1 MVLYFG
7 RVYTVREREGEKG
20 TFHLGQEKSREARE
34 ACNGQGKVIFYAV
47 GQGKIPFFLSSGKHL
62 IFSVYIQGLFS
73 SKFYL

>member
-47 GQGKIPFFLSSGKHL
+47 GQGKIPFFIIREAFN
-62 IFSVYIQGLFS
+62 IFSLHSRFVLF
-73 SKFYL
+73 